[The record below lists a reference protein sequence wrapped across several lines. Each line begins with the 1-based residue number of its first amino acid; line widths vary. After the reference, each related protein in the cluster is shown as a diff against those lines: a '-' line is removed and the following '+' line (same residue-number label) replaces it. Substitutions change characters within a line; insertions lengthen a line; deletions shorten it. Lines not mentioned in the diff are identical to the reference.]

1 MLTSPFEREERVMG
15 IAADKKSR
23 HYELSNVG
31 LRAHATAV
39 GLLQLV
45 QELRHV
51 GILDQPAVER
61 IKAAIADEIEVCAP
75 RPVMSK
81 DYRSDVRQR
90 LDRLF
95 AGEEKIGSATALE
108 FAVQHDHPG

>member
-1 MLTSPFEREERVMG
+1 MG

-45 QELRHV
+45 HELRQV
-51 GILDQPAVER
+51 GVLDGAAVER

-95 AGEEKIGSATALE
+95 AGEEKVGSASGLE
-108 FAVQHDHPG
+108 LAVQHDHPG

>member
-1 MLTSPFEREERVMG
+1 MG
-15 IAADKKSR
+15 VATDKKSL
-23 HYELSNVG
+23 HYEMTNVG

-45 QELRHV
+45 HELRRAGV
-51 GILDQPAVER
+51 LDQSAVER
-61 IKAAIADEIEVCAP
+61 IKGAIADEIEVCAP

-81 DYRSDVRQR
+81 DYRTDVRQR

-95 AGEEKIGSATALE
+95 AGEEKIGSADALD
-108 FAVQHDHPG
+108 FAAHHDHAG